1 MKESG
6 RTDRKM
12 KEQTDEGK
20 RRVYLPPE
28 LPHPPHVFLLL
39 DQDDVAL
46 VEGQVVVLPR
56 LPLVQCLRFQ
66 TLGGLVS
73 LQAKHQLVN
82 TVRHIQQVC

>member
-1 MKESG
+1 MKENG
-6 RTDRKM
+6 RMDIEM
-12 KEQTDEGK
+12 KEQTGDGR

-28 LPHPPHVFLLL
+28 LPHPPQVFLLF

-73 LQAKHQLVN
+73 L
-82 TVRHIQQVC
+82 